1 MLLREYLIRLHLCK
15 GVGIATER
23 KILNYI
29 KMNHAVPSSVGL
41 SQLLKIERAEAIQLN
56 KRIVSNE
63 TTEKMNMSLKISDCL
78 TIVDENYPQKLKEIY
93 NPPLVLFYRG
103 DITLLDSPLLGVVG
117 ARQNSVYANQV
128 LEKIIPEIV
137 DANIV
142 TISGLAQGID
152 SICHRIT
159 LNNGGKTIGVIGTGI
174 NMNYPK
180 INEQLQNEMMKNHL
194 VITEYAAFEK
204 PLSFHFPQ
212 RNRIIAGLCDSL
224 LVVEAKE
231 KSGSLITANIALEE
245 NRNVLVVPGRVD
257 AELSRGCNLLFREG
271 AKPVLDSS
279 DILEEFAHDLTK

>member
-1 MLLREYLIRLHLCK
+1 MLLRECLIRLHLCK

-63 TTEKMNMSLKISDCL
+63 NTEKMNMSLKISDCL

-128 LEKIIPEIV
+128 LEKIIPEIF

-152 SICHRIT
+152 SIWHRIT

-194 VITEYAAFEK
+194 VITEYA
-204 PLSFHFPQ
+204 
-212 RNRIIAGLCDSL
+212 
-224 LVVEAKE
+224 
-231 KSGSLITANIALEE
+231 
-245 NRNVLVVPGRVD
+245 
-257 AELSRGCNLLFREG
+257 
-271 AKPVLDSS
+271 
-279 DILEEFAHDLTK
+279 DLRSH